1 MYYITTV
8 ACAYGLNA
16 AFERRSSAAGILI
29 LYRLSIPVVGSAK
42 TRREMSRHA
51 PAYDRVWER
60 MGKDA
65 P

>member
-51 PAYDRVWER
+51 PAYDRV
-60 MGKDA
+60 
-65 P
+65 